1 MLIHSIDE
9 EDLVNDVMI
18 DDVMLSLMSAELGVG
33 RVLIFFYRGGQDTNP
48 GLFDFNPA
56 TRKAETGRNPQEKPH
71 LTLK

>member
-1 MLIHSIDE
+1 
-9 EDLVNDVMI
+9 MI
-18 DDVMLSLMSAELGVG
+18 DDDNVGVADVSLGVG
-33 RVLIFFYRGGQDTNP
+33 SSHLVFYSRGGQDTNP